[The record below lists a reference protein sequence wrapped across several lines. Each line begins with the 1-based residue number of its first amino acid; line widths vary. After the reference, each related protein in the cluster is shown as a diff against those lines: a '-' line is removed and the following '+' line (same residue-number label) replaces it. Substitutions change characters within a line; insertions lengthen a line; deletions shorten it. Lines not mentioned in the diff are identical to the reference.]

1 MWSYEFHNLSTIECI
16 ANLNT
21 SEVTV
26 MNATFASCESLVTI
40 DVNGF
45 DVSKVTNT
53 TTMFINCPEL
63 TTIYCENTWNI
74 ATSEDMFT
82 FCYKLTGGVKYS
94 SSKTNSAMA
103 NPLTGYFTW
112 NKSLALQ
119 DNADN
124 SSALSTNNG
133 VSGMTVTLKGRTF
146 YKDGDWNT
154 VCLPFDLN
162 GSTFLASPFSSAVSI
177 MELDTDET
185 GFNPSTGTLNL
196 YFKNVVFDDDTTDET
211 NYGEGMKAGVPYLV
225 KWPTGSNITNPV
237 FTGVTINAATPASVV
252 ASKTGLNT
260 VRFVGTYAPVSYG
273 DMNKS
278 VYFLG
283 TQNKLY
289 YPDGTAPTN
298 IKAFRAYFQV
308 DLGEASG
315 VKSFV
320 LNFGDDDDAT
330 AIKTIGNIQQTAD
343 DAIYNLAGQRLN
355 KMQKGINIINGIKV
369 LK

>member
-1 MWSYEFHNLSTIECI
+1 MWFYEFKNLSTIEGI
-16 ANLNT
+16 ENLNT

-53 TTMFINCPEL
+53 TTMFINCSEL

-162 GSTFLASPFSSAVSI
+162 GSTFTASPLADASI
-177 MELDTDET
+177 KELDTDET

-252 ASKTGLNT
+252 ASKTCLNT

-315 VKSFV
+315 VKSLV
-320 LNFGDDDDAT
+320 MNFGEDDDAT
-330 AIKTIGNIQQTAD
+330 GIQDIKD
-343 DAIYNLAGQRLN
+343 LKDSKAIYNLAGQRLN
-355 KMQKGINIINGIKV
+355 KMQKGINIINGKKV